1 MQVEFVAGGTAAWHE
16 LLHEVPHDIY
26 HLPSYVELAAAH
38 EPADAAA
45 EARAIILREGSR
57 AMLLPMLIRRI
68 PGTASDRDA
77 ISPYGYPG
85 PLFQGGDDRDFVARA
100 SAAMVERLHAEGIV
114 SMFVRTHP
122 LLNRDLSG
130 MESVG
135 DIVEHG
141 ETVSIDLGQSD
152 EEIWV
157 GTRRRFRSYIH
168 AAERA
173 GRRAYLDERWE
184 NGAAFVRMYA
194 ATMHRVGARAEYL
207 FGADYVR
214 GLRAA
219 LGDRL
224 HLCVVD
230 VDGVIAAAG
239 LFTEEDGIVQ
249 YHLSGT
255 DAAYERERP
264 TMLMLHFVRGLMKA
278 RGNRVMH
285 LGGGL
290 GGARDSLFDFKA
302 GFSKDRQPF
311 RTWRVVVDP
320 VRYAELARARQPTA
334 DPAREGGFF
343 PLYRRVGGPRS
354 NRD

>member
-1 MQVEFVAGGTAAWHE
+1 MAVEFVAGDAPAWRE
-16 LLHEVPHDIY
+16 LLDEVAHDIY
-26 HLPSYVELAAAH
+26 HLPGYVELAAAQ
-38 EPADAAA
+38 EPANAAA
-45 EARAIILREGSR
+45 EARAIIVRDGEQ
-57 AMLLPMLIRRI
+57 AMFLPMIIRRI
-68 PGTASDRDA
+68 PGDETARDA

-85 PLFQGGDDRDFVARA
+85 PLFLGGGGPAFVARA
-100 SAAMVERLHAEGIV
+100 SAAMVERLREEGIV

-122 LLNRDLSG
+122 LLNRDVSG
-130 MESVG
+130 IETVG
-135 DIVEHG
+135 DVVEHG
-141 ETVSIDLGQSD
+141 ETVSIDLSQSE
-152 EEIWV
+152 EEIWN
-157 GTRRRFRSYIH
+157 GTRRRFRSYIN

-173 GRRAYLDERWE
+173 GRRAYMDEGWE
-184 NGAAFVRMYA
+184 NEAAFVRMYA

-207 FGADYVR
+207 FGTDYVR

-239 LFTEEDGIVQ
+239 LFTEEGGIVQ

-255 DAAYERERP
+255 DAAFERDRP
-264 TMLMLHFVRGLMKA
+264 TMLMLHFVRGFMKA
-278 RGNRVMH
+278 RSNRVMH

-290 GGARDSLFDFKA
+290 GGALDSLFDFKA

-320 VRYAELARARQPTA
+320 VRYAELSRARHPGE

-343 PLYRRVGGPRS
+343 PLYRRLGGLRS